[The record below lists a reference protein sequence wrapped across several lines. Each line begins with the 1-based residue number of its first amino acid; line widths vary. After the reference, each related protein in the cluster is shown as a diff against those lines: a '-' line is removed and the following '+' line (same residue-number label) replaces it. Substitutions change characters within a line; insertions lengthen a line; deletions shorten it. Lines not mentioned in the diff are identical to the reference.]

1 MERIMVCK
9 KVCLS
14 EYDTFLMKAFHNM
27 EQLVKIPDDDQNINH
42 ESLHQYKIEFSRAFK
57 EFYHIYKKIVQKW
70 HLSAFDIDDIQFTDI
85 PCIKTVID
93 TFAKNHYYMLK
104 KAQLQLQ
111 LSDVII

>member
-1 MERIMVCK
+1 MERIMVEK

-14 EYDTFLMKAFHNM
+14 EYDTFLMKAFHDM
-27 EQLVKIPDDDQNINH
+27 EQLVKIPDDDININY

-70 HLSAFDIDDIQFTDI
+70 HLSAFDIDDIKFTDI

-93 TFAKNHYYMLK
+93 TFSKNHYYMLK
-104 KAQLQLQ
+104 KAQLQL
-111 LSDVII
+111 SDVII